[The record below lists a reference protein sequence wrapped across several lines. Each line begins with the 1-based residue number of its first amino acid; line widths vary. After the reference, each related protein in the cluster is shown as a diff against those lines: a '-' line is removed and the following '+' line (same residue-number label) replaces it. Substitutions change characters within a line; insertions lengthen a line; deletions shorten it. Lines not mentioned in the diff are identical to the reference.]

1 VPIREIGNKLFLSS
15 AIMISTTNM
24 TLPTMNVSTYM
35 GIDFANTI
43 RNTSDNYDEMR
54 SRISTSN
61 KHFSSNS
68 LVSSTVSS
76 VVYSK

>member
-61 KHFSSNS
+61 KHFSSDS
-68 LVSSTVSS
+68 LVSSTVSL

>member
-1 VPIREIGNKLFLSS
+1 MPIREIGNKLFLSS

-61 KHFSSNS
+61 KHFSSDS